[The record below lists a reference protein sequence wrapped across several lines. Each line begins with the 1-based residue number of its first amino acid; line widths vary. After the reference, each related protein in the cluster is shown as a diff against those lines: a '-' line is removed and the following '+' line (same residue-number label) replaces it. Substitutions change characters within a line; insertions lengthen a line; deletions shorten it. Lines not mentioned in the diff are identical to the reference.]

1 MLQLSELQHIVPGI
15 TDEELRKQVRNKLS
29 PAERREQM
37 ISFVMGTIGS
47 KSTITR
53 EEVKQ
58 FVDEY
63 YG

>member
-1 MLQLSELQHIVPGI
+1 MLQLSDLQHIAPGI
-15 TDEELRKQVRNKLS
+15 TEDELRRAAQVKLS
-29 PAERREQM
+29 PAERRAQM

-53 EEVKQ
+53 EEVKK